1 VSVVFLDSV
10 GLLALW
16 NRSDQWHPAADRAFA
31 QVTKNQDALV
41 TTTFVL
47 AESGNAAARRP
58 FRNDAVQLRE
68 SFEAA
73 KALIWPTEE
82 DWRLAWNA
90 YQRGEADA
98 AGIVDHLSFAVMRR
112 LDITQAFTTDR
123 HFRAAGFEVLIRRLS
138 CERLPPAACQQN
150 HC

>member
-1 VSVVFLDSV
+1 MNVIFLDSV
-10 GLLALW
+10 GALALW
-16 NRSDQWHPAADRAFA
+16 NKSDQWHEAAKLAFA
-31 QVTKNQDALV
+31 QLTKNKDTLL

-47 AESGNAAARRP
+47 AECGNTAARRA
-58 FRNDAVQLRE
+58 FRNDPAQLRE

-98 AGIVDHLSFAVMRR
+98 AGIVDHISFVVMRR
-112 LDITQAFTTDR
+112 LGIAKAFTNDR
-123 HFRAAGFEVLIRRLS
+123 HFRAAGFEVLF
-138 CERLPPAACQQN
+138 
-150 HC
+150 